1 MSLPVPQHSPD
12 AEHRFF
18 IYDANNAEFYYF
30 ATAAERDQYSDTVI
44 QAYLDDGWDETV
56 AQVMA
61 GELTHSAQQVDRVE
75 RPPAEEIDDE
85 GHDEEGRYWDES
97 WEYYCNYQLQPL
109 QAVPTEPAPAE
120 RLPVTVTVDPWA
132 DDMLPAVQVKEGVL
146 LIAVTT
152 DALLYGITQGSGWP
166 TDEAGNPVVIRDGLV
181 MVQEVVN
188 ELQREDEQGT
198 TAVHRL
204 LDEAAL
210 DALNNGSQAVDYG
223 DWVPA

>member
-1 MSLPVPQHSPD
+1 MSALPVAKHHPD

-18 IYDANNAEFYYF
+18 VFDAMDGDHYYF
-30 ATAAERDQYSDTVI
+30 KSAAERDQYAEYMI
-44 QAYLDDGWDETV
+44 GNYMDDGWDESV
-56 AQVMA
+56 EQVMA
-61 GELTHSAQQVDRVE
+61 GELTHLAQQTNRVE
-75 RPPAEEIDDE
+75 RPPADE
-85 GHDEEGRYWDES
+85 LDETGCDREGRSWQHG
-97 WEYYCNYQLQPL
+97 WEYYCDYELLPL
-109 QAVPTEPAPAE
+109 ATAPVPAE

-146 LIAVTT
+146 VIAVTT
-152 DALLYGITQGSGWP
+152 DALLHGITQGSGWP
-166 TDEAGNPVVIRDGLV
+166 TDEAGNPVLIRDGLV
-181 MVQEVVN
+181 MVQEVLN

-210 DALNNGSQAVDYG
+210 DALNNGSQAIDYG